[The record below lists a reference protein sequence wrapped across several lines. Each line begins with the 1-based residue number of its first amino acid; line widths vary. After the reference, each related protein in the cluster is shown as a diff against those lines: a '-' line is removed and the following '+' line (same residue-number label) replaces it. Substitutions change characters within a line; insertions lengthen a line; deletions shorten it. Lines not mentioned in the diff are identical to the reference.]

1 MAKQEAKIPDKGQD
15 KVPDIP
21 EPKELPQP
29 RFVLI
34 SKIFDELDGVLAK
47 HDEIEHLSIFEF
59 EILVL
64 MIRKKIEHLGIMAAM
79 DIPHDHDEPKGNPD
93 VYG

>member
-1 MAKQEAKIPDKGQD
+1 MAKTEEVEI
-15 KVPDIP
+15 PDIP

-29 RFVLI
+29 RFELI
-34 SKIFDELDGVLAK
+34 SKIFDEIDGILAK
-47 HDEIEHLSIFEF
+47 YDEVEHLSIFEF

-64 MIRKKIEHLGIMAAM
+64 MIRKKVEHLGILAVM
-79 DIPHDHDEPKGNPD
+79 DTPHDHEQPKGNPE